1 MPTVMFLVTLT
12 KVGLMNEQEGNQREA
27 WEGRSKERAR
37 VELGMGKT
45 KRLTETEKR
54 S

>member
-37 VELGMGKT
+37 LWSWAWGRQRG
-45 KRLTETEKR
+45 
-54 S
+54 